1 MSITRV
7 KHILAAGEGI
17 RVEFKKSQTNL
28 PSSLFESICA
38 MLNREGG
45 DIILGAADD
54 GTVVGIYEDRV
65 NTIKTNLVNL
75 SNNPEK
81 LNPPFILFPSVYEI
95 ENKVVMH
102 IQVPSSSQMHKS
114 ANKVYDRSN
123 DGDFEVSDPQLIAQI
138 YNGKRN
144 FYSEGIIYSEIT
156 FAHFIPEL
164 FEKARNLI
172 KSNNANHPWLALSD
186 LEMLKKASLW
196 RKDYQS
202 GQEGFTLGAI
212 LLFGK
217 DELIKQIV
225 PHYKTDALLRV
236 DNTDRYDDRLYVE
249 TNLIDAYDA
258 LMSFIAKHLPDKFY
272 AVGGQRKSLR
282 TDIFREVVANL
293 IVHREFTN
301 AYPAKLVIYNNR
313 VETEN
318 ANNAHGSGA
327 LSLQDFSP
335 FPKNPSIAKF
345 FIQMGRVDELGSG
358 VINVNKFIKE
368 YSGQENPEF
377 IEGDVFKM
385 IIPIPEI
392 QKEAVDDLSAEEVI
406 IEIIQSSFT
415 GLSKSVKERWVL
427 ILLRLHETPGIKAV
441 EFQQDFE
448 KSERTILD
456 DLKKL
461 TEFIE
466 YEGSKKT
473 GGYKLRKEVKNLI
486 DDKIA
491 G

>member
-17 RVEFKKSQTNL
+17 RVEFKKSQSNL

-54 GTVVGIYEDRV
+54 GSIVGIHPEKIE
-65 NTIKTNLVNL
+65 TIKTNLVNL
-75 SNNPEK
+75 SNNTQK
-81 LNPPFILFPSVYEI
+81 LNPTFILFPTVYELEEGVI
-95 ENKVVMH
+95 MH

-123 DGDFEVSDPQLIAQI
+123 DGDFEVSDPQQIAQI
-138 YNGKRN
+138 YNNKRN
-144 FYSEGIIYSEIT
+144 FYSEGTIYSEVT
-156 FAHFIPEL
+156 FSDFISEL

-186 LEMLKKASLW
+186 IEMLKKASLW

-202 GQEGFTLGAI
+202 GKEGFTLGAI

-217 DELIKQIV
+217 DELIKQIL

-236 DNTDRYDDRLYVE
+236 DNTERYDDRLYVE

-258 LMSFIAKHLPDKFY
+258 LMHFIAKHLPDKFY
-272 AVGGQRKSLR
+272 TLSGQRKSLR

-301 AYPAKLVIYNNR
+301 AYPAKLVIYNDR

-358 VINVNKFIKE
+358 IINVNKFIKE

-377 IEGDVFKM
+377 IEGEIFKM
-385 IIPIPEI
+385 LIPIPQL
-392 QKEAVDDLSAEEVI
+392 QKDVTVDLSVVKI
-406 IEIIQSSFT
+406 FNDLIEISHTQISNP
-415 GLSKSVKERWVL
+415 VKERWIR
-427 ILLRLHETPGIKAV
+427 ILVRINELNSVKAV
-441 EFQQDFE
+441 ELQQDFK
-448 KSERTILD
+448 KSERTILE

-461 TEFIE
+461 SDYVE

-473 GGYKLRKEVKNLI
+473 GGYKLRNNVKELI
-486 DDKIA
+486 QDKVA
-491 G
+491 K